1 MTLGLRRQNG
11 RLFYVRVQRGQPKVP
26 AGQQPP
32 QQQQYP
38 GQQAPPT
45 QQQAPPPAE
54 KQKQAP
60 PPQQQQ
66 QQQQAKPAAGAPRQ
80 QPSPLA
86 GNGEVVGIGIGLAL
100 DSEHSL
106 CISSLL
112 PGSPALRSGLLE
124 EGDILRYVD
133 GKDVR
138 GLTPEQVRPL
148 ILGQTGTFVTVSV
161 QRGNT
166 QIVARMARARPAPK
180 GESSYNVPRAGATEA
195 PKADTN
201 TYSAVYS
208 QVTAERQTSPAQ
220 PSGSSGRP
228 GYGGYQA
235 APAPAPE
242 EQKPADQ
249 ELCGIGVVL
258 AQNAQGELLVMSM
271 NEGGPAA
278 RSNLI
283 KTGDVMHTID
293 GVDVYCQTID
303 QVRPLILGLP
313 GSTVVL
319 GFQRP
324 GMRRPV
330 NVRLRR
336 GNIKTD
342 LKNIP
347 NPSPRPS
354 PSATPGGGAT
364 PKQSPHHTPRQS
376 PSQTPVSTRPSSPK
390 LQAQQQRA
398 SGGPS
403 GVPAMNQTKQES
415 EENKYGP
422 DGPVCGLGIV
432 LVPTPFGSLCVA
444 SITDGGPA
452 ARSGR
457 IYRGDFVETIDGIS
471 VKDMTINAVRPLIL
485 GRAGTSVTLGLRR
498 ESEDSVVY
506 VRIMREPVRLGEVL
520 VPGMRV
526 NSDDQSPQ
534 RQQTNQQQQQPP
546 PPQQQRQPQ
555 RPGPTASDVYGD
567 PYDQRRLQQQQ
578 QQQQQ
583 RSPQPPQPLPPQ
595 QQQQQPRQPQQQAV
609 PQQQRPPSQ
618 QQGPPAK
625 MCGVGVVLVQV
636 SGGAV
641 CVKSVNKG
649 GPAFNSGQI
658 QRGDVLY
665 AIDGQKV
672 CASPTYS
679 SYPHSLQKAPC

>member
-1 MTLGLRRQNG
+1 MGLAAGTPLTLGLRRRNG
-11 RLFYVRVQRGQPKVP
+11 RLFYVRVQRAQPRP
-26 AGQQPP
+26 GQQPQPQP
-32 QQQQYP
+32 QQQPRPNPQMQQRP
-38 GQQAPPT
+38 QAPP
-45 QQQAPPPAE
+45 
-54 KQKQAP
+54 
-60 PPQQQQ
+60 
-66 QQQQAKPAAGAPRQ
+66 KPAPGVPRQ
-80 QPSPLA
+80 QVAPLA
-86 GNGEVVGIGIGLAL
+86 GSGEVVGIGIGLAL
-100 DSEHSL
+100 DSDHNL

-138 GLTPEQVRPL
+138 GMTPEQVRPM
-148 ILGQTGTFVTVSV
+148 ILGHTGTFVTVSV
-161 QRGNT
+161 QRANT
-166 QIVARMARARPAPK
+166 QIVARMARARPAP
-180 GESSYNVPRAGATEA
+180 EAATYIPRAGATEA

-201 TYSAVYS
+201 TYSAVYA
-208 QVTAERQTSPAQ
+208 QVTAERQTSPGQNGAR
-220 PSGSSGRP
+220 SG
-228 GYGGYQA
+228 YAGYQVA
-235 APAPAPE
+235 HGPPGAPE
-242 EQKPADQ
+242 PEKPADQ

-283 KTGDVMHTID
+283 KQGDVMHTID

-390 LQAQQQRA
+390 LQAQQRN
-398 SGGPS
+398 GPPP
-403 GVPAMNQTKQES
+403 GMPDMRQMRPQET

-457 IYRGDFVETIDGIS
+457 IYRGDFVETIDGVS

-498 ESEDSVVY
+498 ESEDSVVH

-526 NSDDQSPQ
+526 NPVCID
-534 RQQTNQQQQQPP
+534 
-546 PPQQQRQPQ
+546 
-555 RPGPTASDVYGD
+555 GPLAS
-567 PYDQRRLQQQQ
+567 RL
-578 QQQQQ
+578 
-583 RSPQPPQPLPPQ
+583 RKMFCSLLPPWVLFLI
-595 QQQQQPRQPQQQAV
+595 AHHV
-609 PQQQRPPSQ
+609 
-618 QQGPPAK
+618 
-625 MCGVGVVLVQV
+625 CGLA
-636 SGGAV
+636 GGATAADV
-641 CVKSVNKG
+641 TSDATAAADAPAAAKS
-649 GPAFNSGQI
+649 A
-658 QRGDVLY
+658 
-665 AIDGQKV
+665 A
-672 CASPTYS
+672 ATAAAETW
-679 SYPHSLQKAPC
+679 PHRQ

>member
-1 MTLGLRRQNG
+1 
-11 RLFYVRVQRGQPKVP
+11 
-26 AGQQPP
+26 
-32 QQQQYP
+32 
-38 GQQAPPT
+38 
-45 QQQAPPPAE
+45 
-54 KQKQAP
+54 
-60 PPQQQQ
+60 
-66 QQQQAKPAAGAPRQ
+66 
-80 QPSPLA
+80 
-86 GNGEVVGIGIGLAL
+86 VGIGIGLSL
-100 DSEHSL
+100 DNASNL

-138 GLTPEQVRPL
+138 GMSPEQVRPI
-148 ILGQTGTFVTVSV
+148 ILGKTGTFVTVSV

-166 QIVARMARARPAPK
+166 QIVARMARARPAPDAAT
-180 GESSYNVPRAGATEA
+180 YVPRAGTTEA
-195 PKADTN
+195 PRADTN
-201 TYSAVYS
+201 TYSAMYA
-208 QVTAERQTSPAQ
+208 QVTAERQTSPVIQ
-220 PSGSSGRP
+220 SERRVPSYSGSQVAP
-228 GYGGYQA
+228 PVQA
-235 APAPAPE
+235 E
-242 EQKPADQ
+242 ETKPADQ

-258 AQNAQGELLVMSM
+258 AQNPQGELLVMSM

-283 KTGDVMHTID
+283 KKGDVMHTID

-336 GNIKTD
+336 GNIRTD

-376 PSQTPVSTRPSSPK
+376 PSQTPTSTRPSSPK
-390 LQAQQQRA
+390 LQSQQRQN
-398 SGGPS
+398 GMPHPS
-403 GVPAMNQTKQES
+403 RMPMMSQVKQEN

-457 IYRGDFVETIDGIS
+457 IYRGDFVETIDEIS

-526 NSDDQSPQ
+526 NAVIHLLLCCVTVGCCVMLFALWRKLDQ
-534 RQQTNQQQQQPP
+534 
-546 PPQQQRQPQ
+546 
-555 RPGPTASDVYGD
+555 
-567 PYDQRRLQQQQ
+567 
-578 QQQQQ
+578 
-583 RSPQPPQPLPPQ
+583 
-595 QQQQQPRQPQQQAV
+595 
-609 PQQQRPPSQ
+609 
-618 QQGPPAK
+618 
-625 MCGVGVVLVQV
+625 
-636 SGGAV
+636 
-641 CVKSVNKG
+641 
-649 GPAFNSGQI
+649 
-658 QRGDVLY
+658 
-665 AIDGQKV
+665 
-672 CASPTYS
+672 
-679 SYPHSLQKAPC
+679 

>member
-11 RLFYVRVQRGQPKVP
+11 RLFYVRVQRALPKGQLSH
-26 AGQQPP
+26 
-32 QQQQYP
+32 QQQRPDQYR
-38 GQQAPPT
+38 
-45 QQQAPPPAE
+45 
-54 KQKQAP
+54 
-60 PPQQQQ
+60 QQQQ
-66 QQQQAKPAAGAPRQ
+66 QQPQQPPKPAPGVPRQ
-80 QPSPLA
+80 QVAPLA
-86 GNGEVVGIGIGLAL
+86 GKDGEVVGIGIGLAL
-100 DSEHSL
+100 DSEHNL

-112 PGSPALRSGLLE
+112 PGSPALRSGLLD

-138 GLTPEQVRPL
+138 GMTPEQVRPM
-148 ILGQTGTFVTVSV
+148 ILGKTGTFVTVSV

-166 QIVARMARARPAPK
+166 QIVARMARARPAPDAAT
-180 GESSYNVPRAGATEA
+180 YVPRAGSTAE
-195 PKADTN
+195 PKADVN
-201 TYSAVYS
+201 TYSAVYA
-208 QVTAERQTSPAQ
+208 QVTAERQTSPGQ
-220 PSGSSGRP
+220 QNGGRGSA
-228 GYGGYQA
+228 YAGYQI
-235 APAPAPE
+235 APGSQPE
-242 EQKPADQ
+242 PEQKSADQ

-258 AQNAQGELLVMSM
+258 AQNAQGELLVMNM

-293 GVDVYCQTID
+293 SVDVYCQTID

-390 LQAQQQRA
+390 LQAQQRIAPPPTIPDLRQQRE
-398 SGGPS
+398 
-403 GVPAMNQTKQES
+403 N

-452 ARSGR
+452 ARSRR
-457 IYRGDFVETIDGIS
+457 IYRGDFVETIDGVS

-526 NSDDQSPQ
+526 NPVCFEHASRCFLCHLVVRQSPD
-534 RQQTNQQQQQPP
+534 
-546 PPQQQRQPQ
+546 
-555 RPGPTASDVYGD
+555 A
-567 PYDQRRLQQQQ
+567 
-578 QQQQQ
+578 
-583 RSPQPPQPLPPQ
+583 
-595 QQQQQPRQPQQQAV
+595 
-609 PQQQRPPSQ
+609 
-618 QQGPPAK
+618 
-625 MCGVGVVLVQV
+625 
-636 SGGAV
+636 
-641 CVKSVNKG
+641 
-649 GPAFNSGQI
+649 
-658 QRGDVLY
+658 
-665 AIDGQKV
+665 DGL
-672 CASPTYS
+672 CM
-679 SYPHSLQKAPC
+679 L

>member
-1 MTLGLRRQNG
+1 VSCVLTDVICTGTPLTLGLRRQNG
-11 RLFYVRVQRGQPKVP
+11 RLFYVRVQRAQPK
-26 AGQQPP
+26 GQFTQQPNQV
-32 QQQQYP
+32 QQQQ
-38 GQQAPPT
+38 QRQ
-45 QQQAPPPAE
+45 
-54 KQKQAP
+54 QAP
-60 PPQQQQ
+60 PPQQPP
-66 QQQQAKPAAGAPRQ
+66 KPAPGVPRQ
-80 QPSPLA
+80 QAAPLA
-86 GNGEVVGIGIGLAL
+86 GSGEVVGIGIGLAL
-100 DSEHSL
+100 DSEHNL

-112 PGSPALRSGLLE
+112 PGSPALRSGLVE

-138 GLTPEQVRPL
+138 GMTPEQVRPM
-148 ILGQTGTFVTVSV
+148 ILGKTGTFVTVSV

-166 QIVARMARARPAPK
+166 QIVARMARARPAP
-180 GESSYNVPRAGATEA
+180 GEGTYIPKAGSMAAPR
-195 PKADTN
+195 ADTN
-201 TYSAVYS
+201 TYSAVYA
-208 QVTAERQTSPAQ
+208 QVTAERQTSPGQ
-220 PSGSSGRP
+220 NGPRGG
-228 GYGGYQA
+228 GGYA
-235 APAPAPE
+235 GYSIAPGSQPE
-242 EQKPADQ
+242 PEQKPADQ

-258 AQNAQGELLVMSM
+258 AQSAQGELLVMTM

-283 KTGDVMHTID
+283 KKGDVMHTID

-364 PKQSPHHTPRQS
+364 PKQSPQHTPRQS

-390 LQAQQQRA
+390 LQAQQRNAAPPGMPDIRQQR
-398 SGGPS
+398 
-403 GVPAMNQTKQES
+403 QQERE
-415 EENKYGP
+415 EENKYGM

-457 IYRGDFVETIDGIS
+457 IYRGDFVETIDGVS

-498 ESEDSVVY
+498 ESEDSVIY

-526 NSDDQSPQ
+526 NPVRLFPLPFPQ
-534 RQQTNQQQQQPP
+534 GPFSASLFECLQDHTSTYLYWVMQVCVAESYCLTFTGR
-546 PPQQQRQPQ
+546 
-555 RPGPTASDVYGD
+555 PTA
-567 PYDQRRLQQQQ
+567 
-578 QQQQQ
+578 
-583 RSPQPPQPLPPQ
+583 
-595 QQQQQPRQPQQQAV
+595 ATN
-609 PQQQRPPSQ
+609 
-618 QQGPPAK
+618 
-625 MCGVGVVLVQV
+625 VG
-636 SGGAV
+636 AAA
-641 CVKSVNKG
+641 NAAAATDAAA
-649 GPAFNSGQI
+649 PTAAP
-658 QRGDVLY
+658 D
-665 AIDGQKV
+665 
-672 CASPTYS
+672 ASAS
-679 SYPHSLQKAPC
+679 